1 MAWEMKDGS
10 GSLFKN
16 RKKEKD
22 SHPDERGDCM
32 IGGVVYEV
40 SAWVKTTKNGDEFR
54 SLSIKQKREK
64 PDNAAPKPKAPISDD
79 DIPF

>member
-1 MAWEMKDGS
+1 MAFELREGS

-16 RKKEKD
+16 GKKEKD
-22 SHPDERGDCM
+22 SHPDERGDAL

-40 SAWVKTTKNGDEFR
+40 SAWVKKTKNGHEFR
-54 SLSIKQKREK
+54 SLSIKPKRVN
-64 PDNAAPKPKAPISDD
+64 PSNAAPEPKAKMDD

>member
-1 MAWEMKDGS
+1 MPYELREGS

-40 SAWVKTTKNGDEFR
+40 SAWVKKTKNGDEFR
-54 SLSIKQKREK
+54 SLSIKPKREK
-64 PDNAAPKPKAPISDD
+64 PANAAPEPKAPINDD
-79 DIPF
+79 DVPF